1 MITNRKEYSLIPSKR
16 ILTFLK
22 FIRIRFRR
30 VWLCNDDAVSEVLGI
45 ILVLSISSLAIGA
58 ILLTGIPYMSEKK
71 ATIALES
78 ALFQFDVIED
88 LIDESFNEGAFE
100 SSIGSTIGSS
110 KSANLKLHNGEL
122 SLNEEAGRF
131 IFFYSV
137 YETETNKGM
146 DIFDFDVTD
155 FDTCSFYIKVINVK
169 SEHNTGQ
176 LKFNIKNL
184 EDGKGIELPPVNI
197 HDLPQD
203 YMKIDWDCNDI
214 NPKLED
220 AVKIT
225 ISYISKSNPEHPEQI
240 IDYGYIWLFDVGSIT
255 YKTST
260 QTGMYRA
267 IMQDTGIYSAHN
279 QFFTGYY
286 NAPKHWSQSILNNKD
301 TLSVR
306 IMQIKNDPASEVDSI
321 GSRDA
326 FNVKI
331 SVKQKPGLVL
341 ENKKQI
347 CGNMKVKIYG
357 DDATVAAW
365 HYYYTNKL
373 GFVYNENYDSLEL
386 LFADDYLG
394 GKHLLFSLYQ
404 TAYNINM
411 EVIS

>member
-1 MITNRKEYSLIPSKR
+1 MINNRKEYSLIPSKR

-22 FIRIRFRR
+22 FIRIRCRR

-45 ILVLSISSLAIGA
+45 ILVLSISSSAIGA

-78 ALFQFDVIED
+78 ALFQLDVIED
-88 LIDESFNEGAFE
+88 LIDESLNDGAFE

-110 KSANLKLHNGEL
+110 KSANLKLYNGEL
-122 SLNEEAGRF
+122 SLNKEAGRF

-137 YETETNKGM
+137 YETNNKM
-146 DIFDFDVTD
+146 DIFDFDVIN
-155 FDTCSFYIKVINVK
+155 FDTCSFDIKVINVN
-169 SEHNTGQ
+169 SRHITGQ
-176 LKFNIKNL
+176 LKLNIKNL
-184 EDGKGIELPPVNI
+184 EDGKEIELPPVDISN
-197 HDLPQD
+197 LLQD

-225 ISYISKSNPEHPEQI
+225 ITYIPKLSNPEQI
-240 IDYGYIWLFDVGSIT
+240 MDYGYIWLFDVGSIT

-260 QTGMYRA
+260 QTGTYRA

-279 QFFTGYY
+279 QFFIGYY
-286 NAPKHWSQSILNNKD
+286 NEPKHWSQSILNNED

-306 IMQIKNDPASEVDSI
+306 IMQIKNDPASQFYSI
-321 GSRDA
+321 ASRDA
-326 FNVKI
+326 INVKI

-357 DDATVAAW
+357 DDATVDAW

-373 GFVYNENYDSLEL
+373 GFVYNENYDLLEL
-386 LFADDYLG
+386 LFADNYLK

-411 EVIS
+411 EVVS